1 LNLVLLCEFVWFIR
15 RSRVER
21 FEFGDTC
28 SADSFVTL
36 ASQQK
41 VFAGTGRPWCTIS
54 RTPRFDLTLHIDKSL
69 SCRLA
74 WPPYKSRTAYPCDS
88 WRKEGP
94 GREHGISGKGSTIL
108 SEIQGGDDQ
117 EQGSGQE
124 LPSLKVLKGEVVAS
138 LATKSNRGWAKGL
151 LPGPTPSLLLLP
163 RLQRLDGQ
171 IAF

>member
-1 LNLVLLCEFVWFIR
+1 MQLENRYKKTGANLSCDGGELRHSCKLLQVDI
-15 RSRVER
+15 S
-21 FEFGDTC
+21 G
-28 SADSFVTL
+28 
-36 ASQQK
+36 
-41 VFAGTGRPWCTIS
+41 PWCTIS
-54 RTPRFDLTLHIDKSL
+54 RTPRFDLTFHIDKSL

-74 WPPYKSRTAYPCDS
+74 WPPYRSRTAYPCDS

-94 GREHGISGKGSTIL
+94 GREHGISGKGSAIL